1 MKHVPERMPASM
13 KPSTGSERFIPARS
27 AGCHLPLPEVTVPT
41 SVETSFESRR
51 RGAEFR
57 KGRAMTA
64 RLAKIAR

>member
-1 MKHVPERMPASM
+1 MKLVPERMPASR
-13 KPSTGSERFIPARS
+13 KPSTGSERFMPARS

-57 KGRAMTA
+57 KA
-64 RLAKIAR
+64 RLATKNAR